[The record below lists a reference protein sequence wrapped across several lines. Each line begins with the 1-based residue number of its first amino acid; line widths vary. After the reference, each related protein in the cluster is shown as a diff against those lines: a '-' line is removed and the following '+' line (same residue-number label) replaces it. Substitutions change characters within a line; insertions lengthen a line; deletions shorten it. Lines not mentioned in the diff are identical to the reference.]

1 MTPGG
6 FNIQASYN
14 AGGYPDGFEQAFAL
28 YFFAWT
34 IFIFFLLLGTV
45 KTNVAYFSLF
55 LMLDLTFLFLA
66 CAYQNSDSQN
76 TKPNT
81 GLLRAGGAFGAL
93 TAFISWYNAMAGLLD
108 SSNRY
113 VFDTTFPIQYAYYHV
128 VSSLFP
134 CSSFPGQL
142 RKSNR
147 KSSQPHQTEQAAKR
161 ELIGSLIGASSW
173 IASSRRPSLD
183 LTQLAFRRSTERRKE
198 EQLNPNKLIK
208 ADAMV
213 RTPESVPQE
222 TYQ

>member
-1 MTPGG
+1 M
-6 FNIQASYN
+6 
-14 AGGYPDGFEQAFAL
+14 

-113 VFDTTFPIQYAYYHV
+113 VLTQDSQYVYADCLAA
-128 VSSLFP
+128 SSLFP
-134 CSSFPGQL
+134 CSSFPGQQI
-142 RKSNR
+142 KSNR
-147 KSSQPHQTEQAAKR
+147 KSLQPHRTAQAAKR
-161 ELIGSLIGASSW
+161 ELRGISAGTPSWLASGRRPQEWSFCMFGSLVKGNDYFKDSAFDP
-173 IASSRRPSLD
+173 RR
-183 LTQLAFRRSTERRKE
+183 
-198 EQLNPNKLIK
+198 
-208 ADAMV
+208 
-213 RTPESVPQE
+213 
-222 TYQ
+222 